1 MQRHLQAHLDA
12 KSVPDSSPVNP
23 VPCLDKK
30 ELMFNKM
37 VNLAMSSHEKS
48 KMAGAGNAKNEEDDS
63 VPKFVPEHQRCV
75 RSSIFLFSNH
85 DLHAIPVLFLAL
97 PRKSI
102 IYLLQNA
109 LPFFIFYISLFFIK
123 SSHYL
128 FRSSNLKIKWYIMIF
143 LGRKWEI
150 CTTILTQ
157 SKKCRYVCSVAECNY
172 LSVEEAML
180 RHHLKALHSDEIYFR
195 CPHCPPPQDP
205 SQNIAID
212 KMAVHLKMHDSRLY
226 KCSHCIYYHFHRFVY
241 LTTRHLSFILYSFIK
256 KKYFFHCSINN
267 YFKEI
272 LWW

>member
-143 LGRKWEI
+143 LGRK
-150 CTTILTQ
+150 
-157 SKKCRYVCSVAECNY
+157 
-172 LSVEEAML
+172 
-180 RHHLKALHSDEIYFR
+180 
-195 CPHCPPPQDP
+195 
-205 SQNIAID
+205 
-212 KMAVHLKMHDSRLY
+212 
-226 KCSHCIYYHFHRFVY
+226 
-241 LTTRHLSFILYSFIK
+241 
-256 KKYFFHCSINN
+256 
-267 YFKEI
+267 
-272 LWW
+272 